1 MTESY
6 FCVDVYNPHNFAHD
20 SSPKYDSV
28 AECQSWIAQHLFD
41 RGVHVEIRNITVT
54 PVSEYDIID
63 SALDKGLSNSDA
75 SIASRILWDSGCI
88 AKDYFEKHKKTD
100 II

>member
-28 AECQSWIAQHLFD
+28 AECQRWIDQHLFD
-41 RGVHVEIRNITVT
+41 RGVRVEIRNISVT
-54 PVSEYDIID
+54 HVTGYDIID
-63 SALDKGLSNSDA
+63 SVLDKGLGNSDV
-75 SIASRILWDSGCI
+75 SIASSILWDSGCI
-88 AKDYFEKHKKTD
+88 AKDYFEKHKKADT
-100 II
+100 I